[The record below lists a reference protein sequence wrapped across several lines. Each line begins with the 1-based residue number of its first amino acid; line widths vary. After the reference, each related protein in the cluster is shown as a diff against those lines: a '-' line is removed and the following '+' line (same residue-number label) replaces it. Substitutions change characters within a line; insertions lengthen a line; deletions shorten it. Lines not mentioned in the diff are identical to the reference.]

1 MQYLVFDTQIM
12 MGGGKKYAMSPEDY
26 VFAALNLYID
36 IIMLFIYI
44 LQIIGI
50 VGGSDD

>member
-1 MQYLVFDTQIM
+1 M
-12 MGGGKKYAMSPEDY
+12 MGGGKNYAMSPEDY

>member
-1 MQYLVFDTQIM
+1 MVFDTQIM
-12 MGGGKKYAMSPEDY
+12 MGGGKKYSLSPEDY

-36 IIMLFIYI
+36 IVMLFMYI

-50 VGGSDD
+50 VGGDD